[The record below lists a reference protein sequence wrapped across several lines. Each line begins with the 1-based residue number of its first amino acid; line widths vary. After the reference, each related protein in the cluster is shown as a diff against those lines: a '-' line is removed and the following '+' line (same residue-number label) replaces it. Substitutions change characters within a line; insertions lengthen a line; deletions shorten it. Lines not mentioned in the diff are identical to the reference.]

1 MDENQR
7 IGSECMYENII
18 YGLVVILVIGLRG
31 YQAWK
36 QLDRGEIES
45 VVSTIEESYK
55 TNKKVFGSKPI
66 IARSVINNHGE
77 SWKLKSTMDVMKI
90 LESEHPC
97 DGIVYFEDSN
107 EDGIHLVFTIREQN
121 NDEIMTISAM
131 NGTSVIAQGEFNM
144 DHESPAGVFKIINAL
159 FEERSKKE
167 ELDNLFSN

>member
-7 IGSECMYENII
+7 IGIESMSENYF
-18 YGLVVILVIGLRG
+18 YGILIFLVIAIRG
-31 YQAWK
+31 YRIWK
-36 QLDRGEIES
+36 KIDRGEMENI
-45 VVSTIEESYK
+45 VSTFEASYK
-55 TNKKVFGSKPI
+55 TNKKIFGSKPI

-77 SWKLKSTMDVMKI
+77 SWKLRSTMDVMKI
-90 LESEHPC
+90 LESEPPC

-107 EDGIHLVFTIREQN
+107 EDGIHIVFTITEQN
-121 NDEIMTISAM
+121 NNEIMNISAM

-167 ELDNLFSN
+167 DLDNLFSN

>member
-1 MDENQR
+1 MIDMNEN
-7 IGSECMYENII
+7 YFWALLFFVII
-18 YGLVVILVIGLRG
+18 TIRG
-31 YQAWK
+31 YQMWK
-36 QLDRGEIES
+36 RFDRGEIENI
-45 VVSTIEESYK
+45 VSTFEESYK
-55 TNKKVFGSKPI
+55 TNKKIFGSKPI
-66 IARSVINNHGE
+66 VARSVINNHGE

>member
-1 MDENQR
+1 
-7 IGSECMYENII
+7 MYENYI
-18 YGLVVILVIGLRG
+18 YGVFFFLVIAIRG
-31 YQAWK
+31 YKIWK
-36 QLDRGEIES
+36 QMDRGDIES

-55 TNKKVFGSKPI
+55 VNKKIFGSKPI
-66 IARSVINNHGE
+66 FARSVINNHGQ
-77 SWKLKSTMDVMKI
+77 SWKLKSTMDVMNI
-90 LESEHPC
+90 LDSEHPC

-107 EDGIHLVFTIREQN
+107 EDGIHIVFTVTEQN
-121 NDEIMTISAM
+121 NNEIMNISAM